1 MNDKIKPHHIE
12 RSAVLYIRQ
21 SSTFQVVHNEE
32 SRRLQYAMSQ
42 RIRDLGWE
50 QVVVIDEDLGRSASD
65 GVERTGFQ
73 RMVAEVCLGRVGV
86 VAAREVSRFAR
97 NSRDW
102 QQLIEVC
109 RMVDTLLLD
118 QEVVYDPR
126 NSNDRLLLGLKGSL
140 NEYELDL
147 LRQRSQEARRQKAA
161 RGELVVAAPVGYIKT
176 PDQRLEKIPDLRVQE
191 TIHLIFSKF
200 FELGT
205 ARQTMMWFIDHGLQL
220 PRTDQTEAGFVTVW
234 RRPYY
239 GSVLKILRDPVYAGA
254 YRYGKSMVTTAI
266 RDGRPK
272 KVRQQKPMKDWSV
285 LIPDRH
291 EGYITWDQ
299 FEQVDQMLT
308 RNSQAYHP
316 CTPGAPKRGSALLAG
331 LLRCRKCGRKLMV
344 NYTGQEGNKV
354 RYQCRRGILDQG
366 EPKCISFG
374 GTTVDE
380 AITRELL
387 RVVRPAAMEAAR
399 LAAQQKMDKQ
409 DEMLRVLGV
418 ELQAARYEAE
428 RARRQYDL
436 VDPENRLV
444 SEELE
449 RRWNHALV
457 RLREIEG
464 RIEQENQRRSQMTLV
479 KLERFQN
486 LGADLNSVWRDP
498 ATDNRLKKRIVRTL
512 IEEVVADVDSE
523 AREIVLILH
532 WRGDAHTE
540 LRLRR
545 RRRGQS
551 STDTPQETIDVV
563 RNLAKIC
570 RDDKIAAFLNRNGF
584 RTGPGNRW
592 TRERVVS
599 LRNYHA
605 IPVYSEERQQSE
617 GWMNLGEAAQYLKV
631 TPKTLRLAAQRGDV
645 PSLHPV
651 ADGPWVFLRAD
662 LNDSKARIR
671 IRSDEAGRASLA
683 GQNLEQLTLDLSK
696 TYRGETV

>member
-12 RSAVLYIRQ
+12 RNAVLYIRQ
-21 SSTFQVVHNEE
+21 SSTFQVAHNEE
-32 SRRLQYAMSQ
+32 SRRLQYAMAQ
-42 RIRDLGWE
+42 RIRDLGWQE
-50 QVVVIDEDLGRSASD
+50 VVVIDEDLGRSASD

-118 QEVVYDPR
+118 QEVVYDSR

-176 PDQRLEKIPDLRVQE
+176 PDQRLEKVPDLCVQE
-191 TIHLIFSKF
+191 AIHLLFSKF

-205 ARQTMMWFIDHGLQL
+205 ARQTMMWFLEHGLDL
-220 PRTDQTEAGFVTVW
+220 PGIDQTADGALTVW
-234 RRPYY
+234 RRPRF
-239 GSVLKILRDPVYAGA
+239 GSVVRILRDPVYAGA
-254 YRYGKSMVTTAI
+254 YRYGKTTVTTAI
-266 RDGRPK
+266 RDGRPR
-272 KVRQQKPMKDWSV
+272 KVRLRKPMKDWSV
-285 LIPDRH
+285 LIPNRH
-291 EGYITWDQ
+291 EGYITWEQ

-308 RNSQAYHP
+308 KNSQVWCP
-316 CTPGAPKRGSALLAG
+316 TSPGAPKQGPALLAG
-331 LLRCRKCGRKLMV
+331 LLRCRRCGRKLMV
-344 NYTGQEGNKV
+344 NYTGQKRDAV
-354 RYQCRRGILDQG
+354 RYQCRRGTLDQG

-380 AITRELL
+380 AIGREVL
-387 RVVRPAAMEAAR
+387 RVVRPAAMEAAL
-399 LAAQQKMDKQ
+399 LAAQQKADKQ
-409 DEMLRVLGV
+409 DELLRALGV

-449 RRWNHALV
+449 RRWDCALA
-457 RLREIEG
+457 RLREMES
-464 RIEQENQRRSQMTLV
+464 RIDQEHHRRSQMTPIS
-479 KLERFQN
+479 LERLRD
-486 LGADLNSVWRDP
+486 LGADLDSVWRDP

-512 IEEVVADVDSE
+512 IEEVVADADSE
-523 AREIVLILH
+523 AGEIVLVLH

-545 RRRGQS
+545 RRRGQGS
-551 STDTPQETIDVV
+551 SDTPLETINVV
-563 RNLAKIC
+563 RNLATIC
-570 RDDKIAAFLNRNGF
+570 RDDGIAAFLNRNGL

-599 LRNYHA
+599 LRNYHG
-605 IPVYSEERQQSE
+605 IPVYSEERRKSE
-617 GWMNLGEAAQYLKV
+617 GLMNLGEAAAYPNV
-631 TPKTLRLAAQRGDV
+631 TPKTLRLAAERRDV

-651 ADGPWVFLRAD
+651 ADGPWVFRRAD
-662 LNDSKARIR
+662 LDDSAARIR
-671 IRSDEAGRASLA
+671 IKPAKGGGTDLA
-683 GQNLEQLTLDLSK
+683 GPNLQQLTLDLSK
-696 TYRGETV
+696 T